1 MSESIFVDTS
11 FLIALYNEEDTNYVS
26 ANQTKEKLL
35 LALKHNE
42 IALYYSDYIFDE
54 LITTL
59 KSRGVEFSK
68 MKQFGSGLLK
78 SSIFNIIFVSQK
90 IFNQSWKVILKYQD
104 KGWSFT
110 DATSFKLMETFNIKF
125 YLAFDG
131 HFSQFP
137 NIAPWN

>member
-11 FLIALYNEEDTNYVS
+11 FLIALCNEEDKNYS
-26 ANQTKEKLL
+26 AANQTKEKLL
-35 LALKHNE
+35 LALKQNE
-42 IALYYSDYIFDE
+42 IDLFYSDYIFDE

-68 MKQFGSGLLK
+68 MKQFGSSLLK
-78 SSIFNIIFVSQK
+78 STIFNLVFISQK
-90 IFNQSWKVILKYQD
+90 LFNRSWKLLLKYQD

-110 DATSFKLMETFNIKF
+110 DATSFKIMETFNIQF
-125 YLAFDG
+125 YLAFDE

-137 NIAPWN
+137 NIVPWN